1 MRSAIWVTM
10 QGLLALLIG
19 ACAHEGESGSASG
32 GDGGSDALCDP
43 TKPGGFR
50 PMAAPPSLDSMELIS
65 TWTGTEVIVSPR
77 CTVIP
82 GVHISAYAPATDTWR
97 ELPAAPLAMNARIF
111 WSGSEALFY
120 GTVDCTGEPL
130 RAGGMAYDPI
140 ADAWRVIP
148 RSPLEYRWASTS
160 VWSTATR
167 ELIVWGGGNTMGD
180 DWFPF
185 ADGGAYQP
193 ATDSWRVIAASPLAA
208 RSSHAAAW
216 DGKRMIVFGG
226 TSGSG
231 VFSDA
236 AAYDPAADAWT
247 TISWPP
253 GASGRAGASGVATG
267 KKLELATF
275 FGGYAKYPLGET
287 DFSIGDGFTYDAAAG
302 MFTVIPGA
310 GQVLPVPDRNRPAL
324 WWGAG
329 RLWYWGGAQ
338 DVPLSPRGA
347 SYDPASRTW
356 SVMPPDDLPGT
367 DIATAAWTGCEAV
380 LAVGTVVGSEWHIA
394 WSLFR
399 P

>member
-19 ACAHEGESGSASG
+19 ACTHEGESGSASG

-65 TWTGTEVIVSPR
+65 TWTGTELIVSPR

-185 ADGGAYQP
+185 
-193 ATDSWRVIAASPLAA
+193 
-208 RSSHAAAW
+208 
-216 DGKRMIVFGG
+216 
-226 TSGSG
+226 
-231 VFSDA
+231 
-236 AAYDPAADAWT
+236 
-247 TISWPP
+247 
-253 GASGRAGASGVATG
+253 
-267 KKLELATF
+267 
-275 FGGYAKYPLGET
+275 
-287 DFSIGDGFTYDAAAG
+287 FSIGDGFTYDAAAG
-302 MFTVIPGA
+302 MFTAIPGA